1 MSYVTERR
9 EEEKERRREE
19 IIDAAERVFSEKGF
33 DSATMDQVAREARVS
48 RALVYVYF
56 KDKDALMLAICL
68 RGLNMLRDMFQKAR
82 ETEPDGARQVRAIGG
97 AYMSFAREYPTHFA
111 AMSRYESQHAELD
124 PNDPCEHVL
133 DMLNAGRKVHEQ
145 TVLAIVTG
153 MADGSLRPD
162 ITNPL
167 QTSITLWGFSHG
179 LIQLAQTKC
188 AFMASLGIDY
198 NQFMED
204 GMDLAM
210 RALVNQPQGGVQ

>member
-56 KDKDALMLAICL
+56 KDKDALMQAICL
-68 RGLNMLRDMFQKAR
+68 RGLTILRGQFQAAR
-82 ETEPDGARQVRAIGG
+82 ESQPNGANQVRAIGR
-97 AYMSFAREYPTHFA
+97 AYMAFSQENPTHFA
-111 AMSRYESQHAELD
+111 AMSRYEAQHAELD
-124 PNDPCEHVL
+124 PNNPCEHVL
-133 DMLNAGRKVHEQ
+133 ELMTAGKKVHEQ
-145 TVLAIVTG
+145 TVLALVTG

-162 ITNPL
+162 ISNPL
-167 QTSITLWGFSHG
+167 QVSITLWGFSHG
-179 LIQLAQTKC
+179 LIQLASTKC

-198 NQFMED
+198 KQFMEE
-204 GMDLAM
+204 GLDLAM
-210 RALVNQPQGGVQ
+210 RSLVNQPQGGV